1 MTIIVLSLI
10 GLLVVIVILY
20 YMGKLGWVDKYHQI
34 WKVLAILASISALV
48 ITLFTFYTFEESLR
62 DKERSE
68 STERLRLLDSF
79 QQSSASNMRILSQIL
94 DKEGAPNLKDSFSIT
109 VLDDTQIKKLLASNL
124 SLERTTL
131 EKAISL
137 HQQITI
143 FNLDMKRYT
152 DIITSGTIAQNMGE
166 LGMVRRNIQT
176 SSSQIRTLYT
186 QIGIDIT
193 KQTRSASQ

>member
-1 MTIIVLSLI
+1 M
-10 GLLVVIVILY
+10 
-20 YMGKLGWVDKYHQI
+20 
-34 WKVLAILASISALV
+34 AILASISALV

-94 DKEGAPNLKDSFSIT
+94 DKEGAPNFEDSFSIT

-143 FNLDMKRYT
+143 FNLAMKRYT
-152 DIITSGTIAQNMGE
+152 DIITSGLIAGNTREYM
-166 LGMVRRNIQT
+166 MVRRNVQT

-186 QIGIDIT
+186 QIGIDPHIT